1 MAPRICRGRKTT
13 QGFVGRT
20 SRCRNWLDSGGPGQ
34 TRSFGFSAG
43 GRRPALGS
51 ALVSGSAADRQP
63 VLPGEPGQ
71 RTRLNDKT
79 FLGRAFRRGSAC
91 VRGGVPGGAS
101 SRRGRLSFG
110 DEATRLPEG
119 TLDGFSGGGV
129 SSGNTLTAGRGPRAG
144 GLRRRQT
151 GEVRAHGPEAGPRH
165 SRRDMSPRGALCT
178 PQTRTLQTRIPCAHT
193 AAPQAHQAGP
203 RLCHQPPSTWRS
215 R

>member
-1 MAPRICRGRKTT
+1 MSQIQAPESYAREERPHCCGPENSKGATEPSDRERRVPCDSRFPWPPGFAAAGRPL
-13 QGFVGRT
+13 GFVGRA
-20 SRCRNWLDSGGPGQ
+20 SRCRNWLDSGGPGR

-129 SSGNTLTAGRGPRAG
+129 SSGNTLTAGRGP
-144 GLRRRQT
+144 
-151 GEVRAHGPEAGPRH
+151 
-165 SRRDMSPRGALCT
+165 GA
-178 PQTRTLQTRIPCAHT
+178 
-193 AAPQAHQAGP
+193 
-203 RLCHQPPSTWRS
+203 
-215 R
+215 